1 MFGLPTISEVGTQ
14 LPKTSIYAKF
24 GLKTS
29 ERDAF
34 DADVSRIVI
43 ANSIDSRFAAAG
55 TDIKSIY
62 VLAVTLKRKNY
73 DPRNIVLLS
82 KLIDQNIIFA
92 LIFEHETQ
100 LAVYCTRLVVS
111 EWKPTESIKLSLSG
125 LNLDRIWEH
134 LVAGIGHV
142 GITDGRSVA
151 EQIEFDDRRAQLQRQ
166 IELLERKARSERQP
180 RRKTELFEELNRL
193 KQEL

>member
-43 ANSIDSRFAAAG
+43 ANCIDSRFAAVGA
-55 TDIKSIY
+55 DIKSIY
-62 VLAVTLKRKNY
+62 VLAVTLKRKHY

-82 KLIDQNIIFA
+82 KLIAQNIIFA

-111 EWKPTESIKLSLSG
+111 EWQATDSIRLALSG
-125 LNLDRIWEH
+125 LNLDRVWEH
-134 LVAGIGHV
+134 LVADIGHV
-142 GITDGRSVA
+142 GITEGRSVA
-151 EQIEFDDRRAQLQRQ
+151 EQIVQEDRRAKLLHQ
-166 IELLERKARSERQP
+166 IEVLERKARSERQP
-180 RRKTELFEELNRL
+180 RRKTELFEKIQKL
-193 KQEL
+193 KLEI

>member
-34 DADVSRIVI
+34 DADISRIVI